1 MTRLTEEK
9 LRNIVYETVKN
20 FLLKDRLYEDRY
32 SYNGVDYQRQ
42 LAGQYQQEIDKKN
55 NYKEKYHE
63 TVGDFVSGY
72 SG

>member
-55 NYKEKYHE
+55 NYKEKYQ
-63 TVGDFVSGY
+63 TFYKCFQNGIT
-72 SG
+72 